1 MERSAQF
8 SSFSLHPSFFLPY
21 PAPMLL
27 GILSDS
33 HDKIPALRAAIR
45 VLVANGAQQLIHCG
59 DIGGEQAIDCL
70 AGHPAAFVWGNCD
83 WDRRGLDE
91 YARSIGVTCL
101 GTAGCLDLAGKRV
114 CVTHGD
120 EPPIVQRLLA
130 DPAADYLLMGHT
142 HALRDEK
149 IGRVRVINPGAL
161 HRAATKTVALL
172 DLTTDRLQV
181 LEVKGV

>member
-1 MERSAQF
+1 MI
-8 SSFSLHPSFFLPY
+8 
-21 PAPMLL
+21 L

-33 HDKIPALRAAIR
+33 HDKIPALQAAIK
-45 VLVANGAQQLIHCG
+45 VLLANGAEHLIHCG

-70 AGHPAAFVWGNCD
+70 AGHHAAFVWGNCD

-91 YARSIGVTCL
+91 YAQSVGVNCL
-101 GTAGCLDLAGKRV
+101 GTGGCLDLDGRRI

-120 EPPIVQRLLA
+120 EPPIIQRLLD
-130 DPAADYLLMGHT
+130 DPTTDYLLMGHT
-142 HALRDEK
+142 HLVRDER

-172 DLTTDRLQV
+172 DLATDQVQV
-181 LEVKGV
+181 LTVRGI